1 MPKPLWKN
9 QSSEMSLVFFS
20 SSEVPI
26 LMGDNEGKS
35 EECFFIEKDFFK
47 TGGSPASKSTSTT
60 VLEARGMRIRWQ
72 KGA

>member
-20 SSEVPI
+20 SSGAPI

-35 EECFFIEKDFFK
+35 EELFLLRKNF
-47 TGGSPASKSTSTT
+47 SK
-60 VLEARGMRIRWQ
+60 LEALPQ
-72 KGA
+72 VSLLAQLC